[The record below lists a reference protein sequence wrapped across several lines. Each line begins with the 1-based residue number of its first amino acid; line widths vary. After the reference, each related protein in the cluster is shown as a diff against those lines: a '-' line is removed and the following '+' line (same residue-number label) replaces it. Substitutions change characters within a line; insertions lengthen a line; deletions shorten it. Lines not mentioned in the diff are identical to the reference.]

1 MTKREAYNLSEIGA
15 RLKLIRARQRLTQAK
30 MAQELGI
37 SLSHYSKLEVGIG
50 GMSHGLIF
58 ALCRRFGI
66 NEAWL
71 VYGEGE
77 APDFSLVT
85 DDLETPAAERSG
97 NNGRGPLAEN
107 DSLIESIVIL
117 LENNE
122 LRELAGQVAQAM
134 DIPATR
140 ALAMLVREK
149 LRNPEK
155 EMNRDD

>member
-1 MTKREAYNLSEIGA
+1 MAKCESYNLSEIGA

-50 GMSHGLIF
+50 GMSHALIF
-58 ALCRRFGI
+58 ALCRQYNI

-77 APDFSLVT
+77 APDFTLCTEDGEPVT
-85 DDLETPAAERSG
+85 ANAQLSGAAKLLSE
-97 NNGRGPLAEN
+97 
-107 DSLIESIVIL
+107 DSAMIESIIIM
-117 LENNE
+117 LEDKE
-122 LRELAGQVAQAM
+122 LRELAEQIAQAM
-134 DIPATR
+134 NIPSSR

-149 LRNPEK
+149 LRNPDK
-155 EMNRDD
+155 ETKKDG

>member
-1 MTKREAYNLSEIGA
+1 MAKRETYNLSEIGS

-58 ALCRRFGI
+58 ALCRQFGI
-66 NEAWL
+66 SEAWL

-77 APDFSLVT
+77 APDFSLMT
-85 DDLETPAAERSG
+85 NGAEALAVERND
-97 NNGRGPLAEN
+97 NNGKKQLAEDN
-107 DSLIESIVIL
+107 SLIESIVIM
-117 LENNE
+117 LENSE
-122 LRELAGQVAQAM
+122 MRELAGQVAQAM
-134 DIPATR
+134 DIPTTR

-149 LRNPEK
+149 LRNPDK
-155 EMNRDD
+155 ELGKND